1 MTLKF
6 KNRIAYF
13 NTMAVA
19 LITVIVFVVIY
30 VVVHQTSY
38 AHLDADILLE
48 KEEVFASLDWH
59 RDSIIINKMPEWDE
73 AEHNKIEVNPTFL
86 QLVDTKGKVI
96 FHSSNLIRDHFLF
109 NPKSEEE
116 IFFNDTLSGQKIR
129 LGQFPVKNVAGKVI
143 GQLTIAISRQESYII
158 LNNLILVLIIAF
170 PLVLIVLFI
179 ASSIA
184 ASKAIEPVNQLIRT
198 ASGISDSTIG
208 TRLTLPQRRDEL
220 FELTRTI
227 NDLLTR
233 IESSMLQQKQFT
245 SDASHEIW
253 TPLAAIRGTLEV
265 LIRKPREQKVYEE
278 KIIGIIQ
285 QVDRLDYL
293 LDQLLQLARIE
304 SGTTAAKRENI
315 SLRKAIDLLA
325 EKWRE
330 AASVKQI
337 ALSIEVAEHVTVA
350 GDRLY
355 LELMLDNLVNN
366 AFKYGR
372 ENGHIYL
379 TWKPESNALTV
390 KDDGHGI
397 SPEHLPNLFNRF
409 YRADEARSSAVK
421 GSGLG
426 LSIVKKLADVQHI
439 SLSAQSTPGEGSEFT
454 LTFPH

>member
-1 MTLKF
+1 
-6 KNRIAYF
+6 
-13 NTMAVA
+13 
-19 LITVIVFVVIY
+19 
-30 VVVHQTSY
+30 
-38 AHLDADILLE
+38 
-48 KEEVFASLDWH
+48 
-59 RDSIIINKMPEWDE
+59 
-73 AEHNKIEVNPTFL
+73 
-86 QLVDTKGKVI
+86 
-96 FHSSNLIRDHFLF
+96 
-109 NPKSEEE
+109 
-116 IFFNDTLSGQKIR
+116 
-129 LGQFPVKNVAGKVI
+129 
-143 GQLTIAISRQESYII
+143 
-158 LNNLILVLIIAF
+158 
-170 PLVLIVLFI
+170 
-179 ASSIA
+179 
-184 ASKAIEPVNQLIRT
+184 
-198 ASGISDSTIG
+198 
-208 TRLTLPQRRDEL
+208 
-220 FELTRTI
+220 
-227 NDLLTR
+227 
-233 IESSMLQQKQFT
+233 MLQQKQFT
-245 SDASHEIW
+245 SDASHEIR

-337 ALSIEVAEHVTVA
+337 ALSIEVSEHVTVA

-366 AFKYGR
+366 AFKYGK

-439 SLSAQSTPGEGSEFT
+439 TLSAQSTPGEGSEFT

>member
-19 LITVIVFVVIY
+19 LITAIVFLVIY
-30 VVVHQTSY
+30 AVVHQTSY

-59 RDSIIINKMPEWDE
+59 RDSIIINKMPEWEE
-73 AEHNKIEVNPTFL
+73 AEHNKVEVNPTFL

-96 FHSSNLIRDHFLF
+96 FHTSNLIHDHFLF
-109 NPKSEEE
+109 NPKSEGD

-158 LNNLILVLIIAF
+158 LNNLVLVLIIAF
-170 PLVLIVLFI
+170 PLVLIVLFM

-208 TRLTLPQRRDEL
+208 TRLNLPERRDEL
-220 FELTRTI
+220 YELTRTI

-245 SDASHEIW
+245 SDASHEIR

-265 LIRKPREQKVYEE
+265 LLRKPREQKVYEE
-278 KIIGIIQ
+278 KIAGIIQ

-304 SGTTAAKRENI
+304 SGVTVAKRENI
-315 SLRKAIDLLA
+315 QLRKVLDLLS
-325 EKWRE
+325 EKWKE
-330 AASVKQI
+330 AASKKQM
-337 ALSIEVAEHVTVA
+337 ALSIEVAENVMIA

-366 AFKYGR
+366 AFKYGK

-439 SLSAQSTPGEGSEFT
+439 ILSAQSTPGEGSEFT